1 MEYVHLTGPGNNPG
15 HTQLAITKPR
25 GDPLSLICS
34 SFSFKT
40 YPDLTILS
48 GHGSDTPSSEP
59 GFSLTESLLG
69 AGTGDWEEEDEMV
82 SAEHLSAKMGFTK

>member
-25 GDPLSLICS
+25 GDPFISNLICIRY
-34 SFSFKT
+34 KT
-40 YPDLTILS
+40 YPDLTIIP

>member
-1 MEYVHLTGPGNNPG
+1 MFP
-15 HTQLAITKPR
+15 
-25 GDPLSLICS
+25 
-34 SFSFKT
+34 
-40 YPDLTILS
+40 

-69 AGTGDWEEEDEMV
+69 AGAGDWEDEDEML